1 MLRKTFLVVLLLFII
16 FIGWWVYHSIPD
28 RYDPD
33 RLFEDIQDDLM
44 TQFIIAQDSS
54 IIELPVGHFIFNR
67 SLALEGVNHV
77 TIRGKGI
84 DKTVLSF
91 KDQKEGAEGIRISN
105 SSNIT
110 LEDFTVEDA
119 VGDNIKVMDTDGITF
134 RRVKAAWTGPITTEN
149 GSYGLYPVICTNV
162 LIEECEAMGSS
173 DAGIYVGQSEK
184 VVIRNNKAY
193 QNVAGIES
201 ENSDDVLIYGNEAY
215 DNTGGILVFNLP
227 GLTRYG
233 KNIKV
238 YDNTVTSNN
247 RKNFGMQGAIVS
259 NIPGGTGMLV
269 LATNDV
275 EIYNNTISDHRTL
288 GIGVISYNL
297 VEAMEEDIDAD
308 PVNAYGGVR
317 SVTDFRNDL
326 NYDPFPGQIH
336 LHDNVYE
343 NAAWIPNITSDFGK
357 LFLFKRGF
365 GIPDVVLD
373 GFKSPDYIKDGKLN
387 PYYKICVDERDI
399 KFLAL
404 DAENDFRELSED
416 ITDYLCTEALSSAY

>member
-1 MLRKTFLVVLLLFII
+1 MIKKIIIILVVLSILL
-16 FIGWWVYHSIPD
+16 IGWWAFNSIPD
-28 RYDPD
+28 RYDPE
-33 RLFEDIQDDLM
+33 RNFQDKQDELL
-44 TQFIIAQDSS
+44 TQFIIAKDSS
-54 IIELPVGHFIFNR
+54 IIELPEGHFLFSR
-67 SLALEGVNHV
+67 SLALEGVHHV

-91 KDQKEGAEGIRISN
+91 KGQTEGAEGIRISN
-105 SSNIT
+105 SSNIV

-134 RRVKAAWTGPITTEN
+134 RRVKAAWTGTINSEN
-149 GSYGLYPVICTNV
+149 GSYGLYPVICKNV
-162 LIEECEAMGSS
+162 LIEKCEAMGSS

-184 VVIRNNKAY
+184 VVIRNNIAY

-238 YDNTVTSNN
+238 YDNIVTSNN
-247 RKNFGMQGAIVS
+247 RKNFGIKGAIVS

-275 EIYNNTISDHRTL
+275 EIYSNTISDHNTL
-288 GIGVISYNL
+288 GVGIISYNL
-297 VEAMEEDIDAD
+297 VAAMEKDIDAD

-317 SVTDFRNDL
+317 TVTDYRNDED
-326 NYDPFPGQIH
+326 YDPYPGQIY
-336 LHDNVYE
+336 LHDNAY
-343 NAAWIPNITSDFGK
+343 NNTSWMPNISTDFGK
-357 LFLFKRGF
+357 LFLTKSGF
-365 GIPDVVLD
+365 GIPDVVYD
-373 GFKSPDYIKDGKLN
+373 GIRPPEYVKDGKTN
-387 PYYKICVDERDI
+387 PYYQICIDEKNI
-399 KFLAL
+399 KFLAM
-404 DAENDFRELSED
+404 DAGNDFKGLTED
-416 ITDYLCTEALSSAY
+416 ITDFSCTDQLSSVY

>member
-1 MLRKTFLVVLLLFII
+1 MKKALLATII
-16 FIGWWVYHSIPD
+16 IGIILLTWYGFSSIPD

-33 RLFEDIQDDLM
+33 RNYENIQDDLM
-44 TQFIIAQDSS
+44 TQFIIARDSS
-54 IIELPVGHFIFNR
+54 VIDLPEGHFLFSR
-67 SLALEGVNHV
+67 SLALEGVHHV
-77 TIRGKGI
+77 TIRGKGM

-91 KDQKEGAEGIRISN
+91 KDQSEGAEGIRISN
-105 SSNIT
+105 CTHIT

-119 VGDNIKVMDTDGITF
+119 VGDNIKVLDTDGITF
-134 RRVKAAWTGPITTEN
+134 RRVKAAWTGPINTEN
-149 GSYGLYPVICTNV
+149 GSYGLYPVICKNV

-184 VVIRNNKAY
+184 VVIRHNKAY

-238 YDNTVTSNN
+238 YDNVVTSNN
-247 RKNFGMQGAIVS
+247 RKNFGMKGAIVS

-275 EIYNNTISDHRTL
+275 EIYNNTIVDHNTL

-297 VEAMEEDIDAD
+297 VDAMEDDVDVD

-317 SVTDFRNDL
+317 TVTDFRSDKE
-326 NYDPFPGQIH
+326 YDPYPGQIH
-336 LHDNVYE
+336 IHDNNYD
-343 NAAWIPNITSDFGK
+343 NGRFMPNITTDFGR

-365 GIPDVVLD
+365 GIPDVVID
-373 GFKSPDYIKDGKLN
+373 GIKSPDHLKDGEIN
-387 PYYKICVDERDI
+387 DYYRICVNERDI
-399 KFLAL
+399 KFLDL
-404 DAENDFRELSED
+404 DAGNNFTELTED
-416 ITDYLCTEALSSAY
+416 ITSYTCSDILSSVY

>member
-1 MLRKTFLVVLLLFII
+1 MIKKTLIVLVALTILV
-16 FIGWWVYHSIPD
+16 IGWWVFNSIPD
-28 RYDPD
+28 RYDPE
-33 RLFEDIQDDLM
+33 RNFQDMQDELL

-54 IIELPVGHFIFNR
+54 VIELPAGHFLFSR
-67 SLALEGVNHV
+67 SLALEGVHHV

-84 DKTVLSF
+84 DQTVLSF
-91 KDQKEGAEGIRISN
+91 KGQTDGAEGIRISN

-134 RRVKAAWTGPITTEN
+134 RRVKAAWTGPIKTEN
-149 GSYGLYPVICTNV
+149 GSYGLYPVICKNV
-162 LIEECEAMGSS
+162 LIEDCEAMGSS

-201 ENSDDVLIYGNEAY
+201 ENSDDVLIYGNRAY

-247 RKNFGMQGAIVS
+247 RKNFGIKGAIVS
-259 NIPGGTGMLV
+259 NIPGGTGILV

-275 EIYNNTISDHRTL
+275 EIYGNTISDHNTL
-288 GIGVISYNL
+288 GLGIISYNL
-297 VEAMEEDIDAD
+297 VAAMEKDIGAD

-317 SVTDFRNDL
+317 TVTDYRNDK
-326 NYDPFPGQIH
+326 NYDPYPGQIY
-336 LHDNVYE
+336 LHDNAYS
-343 NAAWIPNITSDFGK
+343 NTSWIPNISTDFGK
-357 LFLFKRGF
+357 LFLTKRGF
-365 GIPDVVLD
+365 GIPDVVYD
-373 GFKSPDYIKDGKLN
+373 GIKSPEYMKNGDIN
-387 PYYKICVDERDI
+387 PYYKICVDEKDI
-399 KFLAL
+399 KFLAM
-404 DAENDFRELSED
+404 DAGNDFKGLTED
-416 ITDYLCTEALSSAY
+416 ITDYICTDPLSSVY